1 MRIKRI
7 IIYILLILCAVPTY
21 ALKIK
26 KSGAVDLLAEDKR
39 YFYQHEVSIYALP
52 AYSRI
57 HYADK
62 ENKQST
68 GGFDIGAGLDYR
80 FFFHQN
86 VGVSLG
92 LQYMAYTGNYKFE
105 AFQQTS
111 SGIDNSDPL
120 YPNNPYTYIQ
130 RYNVSEIAK
139 LHYLEVPIK
148 VLFITPSWNKVQLRT
163 AIGLNI
169 GYNIATTQ
177 SLSGYYDAE
186 MIYTDNNINL
196 DESESLMLGRYTDI
210 AIHSPRTV
218 LGLHVAALA
227 EIGIGIQLSKR
238 CQMNIDL
245 YGSYA
250 LNNVHATTRTF
261 IAMNDAYQGIVTTDL
276 VGDIHPFALGA
287 RVGFSVY
294 LGEPKEEILPPWKK
308 RKLRG
313 FTENL
318 DAYSKDT
325 FGKDTAQTKQP
336 TEIAQETTPVPTV
349 TKPAELAV
357 ATTTSPT
364 IPKEV
369 KTIVAPQPVEPAKTA
384 VPTKAA
390 VPSTVTTPQKAVT
403 QVPVSQPQKAT
414 EPVHSSQPAL
424 TNRPLNA
431 PIIFHLNSMELTTE
445 SKRMLGYIAASLLA
459 NPPKKIIVIG
469 YTCDIGDTSYNSDL
483 GYCRAERIRYLLQ
496 QYGLNQVHIET
507 ETRGETNPY
516 LPNTNERNRQENRRV
531 EMIYIY

>member
-1 MRIKRI
+1 M
-7 IIYILLILCAVPTY
+7 LIFCAIPSY
-21 ALKIK
+21 ALKVK
-26 KSGAVDLLAEDKR
+26 RSGAIDLLAEEKR

-57 HYADK
+57 QYADK

-68 GGFDIGAGLDYR
+68 GGFDMGAGMDYR

-120 YPNNPYTYIQ
+120 YPNHPYTYIQ

-139 LHYLEVPIK
+139 LHYLEAPIK

-177 SLSGYYDAE
+177 SLTGYYDAE
-186 MIYTDNNINL
+186 MIYTDSHINL

-210 AIHSPRTV
+210 AIHSPKTV
-218 LGLHVAALA
+218 LGVHVAALA
-227 EIGIGIQLSKR
+227 EVGIGIQLSKR

-250 LNNVHATTRTF
+250 LNNTHATTNPF
-261 IAMNDAYQGIVTTDL
+261 IAMNNAYQGIVTTDL
-276 VGDIHPFALGA
+276 VGDIHPFTLGA

-294 LGEPKEEILPPWKK
+294 LGDPKEEILPPWKK

-318 DAYSKDT
+318 DAYSKDA
-325 FGKDTAQTKQP
+325 FGKDTVQTEEP
-336 TEIAQETTPVPTV
+336 IAIAPEVTTTSVISEPTV
-349 TKPAELAV
+349 TDSSTPEPAVSEPTVSAPAESAV
-357 ATTTSPT
+357 AAAPIITKEEKPIEPSIPT
-364 IPKEV
+364 
-369 KTIVAPQPVEPAKTA
+369 QPTRTA
-384 VPTKAA
+384 EPTKAA
-390 VPSTVTTPQKAVT
+390 VPTTVTTPQKASK
-403 QVPVSQPQKAT
+403 PA
-414 EPVHSSQPAL
+414 HSSQPAL

-431 PIIFHLNSMELTTE
+431 PIMFHLNSMELTTE
-445 SKRMLGYIAASLLA
+445 SKRMLGHIAASLLA
-459 NPPKKIIVIG
+459 NPPKKIIIIG
-469 YTCDIGDTSYNSDL
+469 YTCDIGNTSYNADL
-483 GYCRAERIRYLLQ
+483 GYCRAERVRYLLE
-496 QYGLNQVHIET
+496 QYGINQIQIET
-507 ETRGETNPY
+507 ETRGESNPY